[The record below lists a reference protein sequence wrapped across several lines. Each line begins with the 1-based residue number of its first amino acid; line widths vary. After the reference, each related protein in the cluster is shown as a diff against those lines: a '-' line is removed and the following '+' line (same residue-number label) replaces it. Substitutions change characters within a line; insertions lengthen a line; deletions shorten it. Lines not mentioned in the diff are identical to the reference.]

1 MFDFYEH
8 FPRIFRRTRQKL
20 FFRYAV
26 LLPSSVY
33 FFGLCSTLTRARF
46 LCVWRKRD
54 DDNLPAKMRLSRK
67 KFFERKTMKQT
78 EPKKAR
84 PKADRDPL
92 LSNPLPRH
100 IEAEESLISAIL
112 IDNEVLSDVLEIIT
126 PDDFYSAPLRT
137 TFSAISELYQKNIP
151 VDLVTV
157 ANRLKEKG
165 ELKSAGGPAYLA
177 RIIDTAPVASNA
189 GHYAR
194 LIHEKASLRRLIEKS
209 HEIIAFCVEEE
220 GNIAGAFDFAE
231 RSIFDVTQRNIRS
244 TCYPIN
250 DILYNNLTA
259 LEIRQKNRSRLSG
272 IPTGFTALDQL
283 TCGLQ
288 ASDLIILAAR
298 PSMGKTALA
307 LNIARNAA
315 VEEDL
320 PVAVFSLEMSKEQL
334 SMRMLCAESRVN
346 SSRLR
351 DGMLD
356 TDDWINLHYA
366 AGVLGDAPIYF
377 DDSSDIRVLE
387 IKAKARRLK
396 KNKGLGLIIIDYLQL
411 MEAQHKSERRD
422 LEISEISRSLK
433 SLAKELNIPVI
444 ALSQLNRR
452 LESRE
457 NKKPQLSDL
466 RESGSIEQDADLVM
480 LIYRDEVYHP
490 EPDNPNIGKAE
501 IILSKHRNGPTG
513 KVDLT
518 FISAYTRFE
527 NLAL

>member
-1 MFDFYEH
+1 MTRTPTKK
-8 FPRIFRRTRQKL
+8 PR
-20 FFRYAV
+20 A
-26 LLPSSVY
+26 
-33 FFGLCSTLTRARF
+33 G
-46 LCVWRKRD
+46 
-54 DDNLPAKMRLSRK
+54 
-67 KFFERKTMKQT
+67 
-78 EPKKAR
+78 
-84 PKADRDPL
+84 ADKDPL
-92 LSNPLPRH
+92 LYQRAPRH

-112 IDNEVLSDVLEIIT
+112 IDNEVLSDILEIIT
-126 PDDFYSAPLRT
+126 ADDFYSAHLAMI
-137 TFSAISELYQKNIP
+137 FSAMAELYAKNQP

-157 ANRLKEKG
+157 TNRLSEKG
-165 ELKSAGGPAYLA
+165 ELKRVGGATYLA
-177 RIIDTAPVASNA
+177 GMIDTVPVASNA
-189 GHYAR
+189 AHYAR

-209 HEIIAFCVEEE
+209 HEIIGYCIQEE
-220 GNIAGAFDFAE
+220 GNVPAVFDFAE
-231 RSIFDVTQRNIRS
+231 RSIFDVTQRNLGAA
-244 TCYPIN
+244 CQPIQ
-250 DILYNNLTA
+250 DILFTNLSA
-259 LEIRQKNRSRLSG
+259 LEMRQKNQSRLSG
-272 IPTGFTALDQL
+272 IPTGFIALDQL

-315 VEEDL
+315 VEEGV

-346 SSRLR
+346 SARLR

-356 TDDWINLHYA
+356 TDDWISLHHA

-377 DDSSDIRVLE
+377 DDSPDIRVLE

-396 KNKGLGLIIIDYLQL
+396 KSKGLGLIIIDYLQL
-411 MEAQHKSERRD
+411 MEAQHPSERRD

-433 SLAKELNIPVI
+433 ALAKELNIPVI

-452 LESRE
+452 LEIRE

-466 RESGSIEQDADLVM
+466 RESGSIEQDADLVL

-513 KVDLT
+513 KVELA

-527 NLAL
+527 DLIL

>member
-1 MFDFYEH
+1 M
-8 FPRIFRRTRQKL
+8 
-20 FFRYAV
+20 
-26 LLPSSVY
+26 
-33 FFGLCSTLTRARF
+33 TRAT
-46 LCVWRKRD
+46 L
-54 DDNLPAKMRLSRK
+54 K
-67 KFFERKTMKQT
+67 KSKTD
-78 EPKKAR
+78 
-84 PKADRDPL
+84 ADKDPL
-92 LSNPLPRH
+92 LYQRMPRH

-112 IDNEVLSDVLEIIT
+112 IDNEVLSDVLEIVT
-126 PDDFYSAPLRT
+126 ADDFYSKHLMKI
-137 TFSAISELYQKNIP
+137 FSAMAELYDKKEP

-157 ANRLKEKG
+157 TNRLQEKG
-165 ELKSAGGPAYLA
+165 ELKSIGGAAYLA

-189 GHYAR
+189 GHYAG
-194 LIHEKASLRRLIEKS
+194 LIHDKASLRRLIEKS
-209 HEIIAFCVEEE
+209 HGIIRYCAEEE
-220 GNIAGAFDFAE
+220 GNIAGVFDFAE

-244 TCYPIN
+244 SCHSIN
-250 DILYNNLTA
+250 DILYSNLNA
-259 LEIRQKNRSRLSG
+259 LEARQKNKSRLSG
-272 IPTGFTALDQL
+272 IPTGFPALDHL

-307 LNIARNAA
+307 LNIARSAA
-315 VEEDL
+315 VEADV

-346 SSRLR
+346 SARLR
-351 DGMLD
+351 DGLLD
-356 TDDWINLHYA
+356 TDDWISLHHA
-366 AGVLGDAPIYF
+366 AGVLGNAPIYF
-377 DDSSDIRVLE
+377 DDSPDIRVLE
-387 IKAKARRLK
+387 IKSKARRLK

-452 LESRE
+452 LESRD

-466 RESGSIEQDADLVM
+466 RESGAIEQDADLVL

-513 KVDLT
+513 KVDLA

-527 NLAL
+527 NLMLV

>member
-1 MFDFYEH
+1 MFDFYE
-8 FPRIFRRTRQKL
+8 Q
-20 FFRYAV
+20 
-26 LLPSSVY
+26 S
-33 FFGLCSTLTRARF
+33 RF
-46 LCVWRKRD
+46 LFVDDHLKRKNMIR
-54 DDNLPAKMRLSRK
+54 STSK
-67 KFFERKTMKQT
+67 KPKTSANKDSLQY
-78 EPKKAR
+78 
-84 PKADRDPL
+84 
-92 LSNPLPRH
+92 NPLPRH

-126 PDDFYSAPLRT
+126 PDDFYSTPLRT
-137 TFSAISELYQKNIP
+137 MFSAISELNQRNIP

-157 ANRLKEKG
+157 ANRLQEKG
-165 ELKSAGGPAYLA
+165 ELKSIGGAAYLA

-189 GHYAR
+189 EHYAR
-194 LIHEKASLRRLIEKS
+194 LIHEKASLRRLIERS

-220 GNIAGAFDFAE
+220 GNIAGVFDFAE

-244 TCYPIN
+244 TCYPIHE
-250 DILYNNLTA
+250 ILYDNLSA
-259 LEIRQKNRSRLSG
+259 LELRQKNRNQLSG
-272 IPTGFTALDQL
+272 IPTGFIALDQL

-315 VEEDL
+315 VDANV

-356 TDDWINLHYA
+356 TDDWISLQYA
-366 AGVLGDAPIYF
+366 AGILGDAPIYF
-377 DDSSDIRVLE
+377 DDSPDIRVLE

-433 SLAKELNIPVI
+433 GLAKELNIPVI

-480 LIYRDEVYHP
+480 LIYRDEVYHA

-501 IILSKHRNGPTG
+501 IILSKHRNGPIG
-513 KVDLT
+513 KVELA
-518 FISAYTRFE
+518 FINTYTRFE
-527 NLAL
+527 NLTL